1 MTIHNKQT
9 PWLGCIADDY
19 TGATDLASFL
29 VASGLKTLQING
41 LPSDEQCANLTEVDA
56 LVIALKSRT
65 LPVDEAVDV
74 SLAALAKLQ
83 ELGCQKFYFKYCS
96 TFDSTTKGNIGP
108 VADAL
113 MAALGEHSTL
123 VCPALPVNGRT
134 VYQGSL
140 FVFDQ
145 PLHESPMKDHPLT
158 PMTDSSVVRMIEAQ
172 GAGKAKLVPFG
183 IIDQGEQAIAE
194 AFANSRENAQYVVAD
209 ALTQA
214 HLASMSAGI
223 AQFKLIT
230 GGSGLAVA
238 LGTVFEQQGGQL
250 KSALDSVRP
259 IKAPSLVLSGSC
271 SSMTL
276 KQVAAYKERHPTLLL
291 DVDKLARG
299 EQNLASLL
307 VWLDTVKDQAP
318 LIAATAPPEEIV
330 QNQEKYGASYVAE
343 LIEQTF
349 ANLSRRAQ
357 SELGFRNFV
366 VAGGET
372 SGAVVNGLGVD
383 SFFIGK
389 TIAPGVPM
397 VQTLSKVPINL
408 ALKSGNFGETDFF
421 YKAVETLT
429 CY

>member
-1 MTIHNKQT
+1 
-9 PWLGCIADDY
+9 
-19 TGATDLASFL
+19 
-29 VASGLKTLQING
+29 
-41 LPSDEQCANLTEVDA
+41 
-56 LVIALKSRT
+56 
-65 LPVDEAVDV
+65 
-74 SLAALAKLQ
+74 
-83 ELGCQKFYFKYCS
+83 
-96 TFDSTTKGNIGP
+96 
-108 VADAL
+108 
-113 MAALGEHSTL
+113 
-123 VCPALPVNGRT
+123 
-134 VYQGSL
+134 
-140 FVFDQ
+140 
-145 PLHESPMKDHPLT
+145 
-158 PMTDSSVVRMIEAQ
+158 
-172 GAGKAKLVPFG
+172 
-183 IIDQGEQAIAE
+183 
-194 AFANSRENAQYVVAD
+194 
-209 ALTQA
+209 
-214 HLASMSAGI
+214 
-223 AQFKLIT
+223 
-230 GGSGLAVA
+230 
-238 LGTVFEQQGGQL
+238 
-250 KSALDSVRP
+250 
-259 IKAPSLVLSGSC
+259 
-271 SSMTL
+271 MTL